1 MACREIPVPE
11 IISTLIQLTMRHE
24 NSHYIELYGPFGLA
38 GLSIHRFM
46 ALAVNNQLKSKIY
59 GTQNDTLDATHY
71 LDSIHPTHLR
81 YLASGIL
88 LKGEIIVA
96 CSTAAAATPDAQVAR
111 AGTSTHGGVRDNA
124 DLTLRLAV
132 DDMAAAA
139 SFVAAISVG
148 QHMARR
154 LRVGLRVVL
163 QLRLG
168 GHRGSAYIRYGE
180 VRHTDA
186 LLTGAGLSVGRH
198 CRALLSKIKP
208 ITLF

>member
-1 MACREIPVPE
+1 M
-11 IISTLIQLTMRHE
+11 LHE

-71 LDSIHPTHLR
+71 FDSIHPTYLR

-96 CSTAAAATPDAQVAR
+96 CSTATAAPDSQVAWT
-111 AGTSTHGGVRDNA
+111 GTSTHGGVRDNA

-208 ITLF
+208 IALF